1 VSTREVILGVGGGIA
16 AYKSCDLLRR
26 LQDQGFGVTVIPTPS
41 SLNFVGSATWE
52 ALSGRPVTTTVWEKV
67 DEVRHVSLGSSADF
81 IIIAPATADLIA
93 RIAQGRADD
102 LLTNTI
108 LASAV
113 PKLIVPAMHPAMWS
127 NPATQA
133 NVALLRNRGFFVM
146 DPDHGR
152 LTGKDVGVG
161 RFPETSRI
169 LAEFNAIA
177 NPVHDLIGRKVLV
190 TAGGTREPLDPIRY
204 IGNRS
209 SGKQGY
215 SIARAAS
222 RRGADVTLILANS
235 ELPDPSGIRCIRV
248 NTAEEMFTQVEKEF
262 DQCDLLVMSAAVVD
276 AKPSQVS
283 HAKIKKGSLT
293 SIELA
298 SNPDIVATVASR
310 KKSQIVIAFAAE
322 TSLDIEEGK
331 RKLLSKSADILF
343 LNDVA
348 GNEIFGS
355 DQNQGVILIAGHAG
369 NAGNAG
375 SVQEINVD
383 RTDKDTL
390 ADLLLDQALHR
401 LG

>member
-1 VSTREVILGVGGGIA
+1 MSTREVILGVGGGIA

-67 DEVRHVSLGSSADF
+67 DEVRHVSLGSSSDF

-102 LLTNTI
+102 LLTNTV
-108 LASAV
+108 LASGA

-127 NPATQA
+127 NPATIA
-133 NVALLRNRGFFVM
+133 NVQLLRDRGFFVM
-146 DPDHGR
+146 EPDHGR

-169 LAEFNAIA
+169 LAEFSAIA
-177 NPVHDLIGRKVLV
+177 NPVHDLLGRKVLV

-215 SIARAAS
+215 AVARAAS

-235 ELPDPSGIRCIRV
+235 DLPYPSGIRCMRV
-248 NTAEEMFTQVEKEF
+248 STAEEMFNYVDKEF
-262 DQCDLLVMSAAVVD
+262 DQCDLLVMSAAVAD
-276 AKPSQVS
+276 AKPSHVS
-283 HAKIKKGSLT
+283 QTKIKKGALT

-298 SNPDIVATVASR
+298 SNPDIVGTVASR
-310 KKSQIVIAFAAE
+310 KKSQVVIAFAAE
-322 TSLDIEEGK
+322 TSLDVEEGK
-331 RKLLSKSADILF
+331 GKLLSKSADILF

-348 GNEIFGS
+348 GHEIFGS
-355 DQNQGVILIAGHAG
+355 DHNQGVILIASK
-369 NAGNAG
+369 AG

>member
-67 DEVRHVSLGSSADF
+67 DEVRHVSLGGSGDF

-102 LLTNTI
+102 LLTNTV
-108 LASAV
+108 LASNA
-113 PKLIVPAMHPAMWS
+113 PKLIVPAMHPAMWA
-127 NPATQA
+127 NPATIA
-133 NVALLRNRGFFVM
+133 NVGILRERGFFVM

-177 NPVHDLIGRKVLV
+177 NPVHDLLGRKVLV
-190 TAGGTREPLDPIRY
+190 TAGGTREPLDPIRF

-215 SIARAAS
+215 AIARAAA
-222 RRGADVTLILANS
+222 RRGADVILILANS
-235 ELPDPSGIRCIRV
+235 ELPDPSGIRCVRV
-248 NTAEEMFTQVEKEF
+248 STAEEMFSHVEKEF
-262 DQCDLLVMSAAVVD
+262 DQCDVLVMSAAVAD

-283 HAKIKKGSLT
+283 QTKIKKGSLT
-293 SIELA
+293 SIDLA

-310 KKSQIVIAFAAE
+310 KKSQIVMAFAAE
-322 TSLDIEEGK
+322 TSLDVEEGK

-348 GNEIFGS
+348 SNEIFGS
-355 DQNQGVILIAGHAG
+355 DQNQGVILIAGREG
-369 NAGNAG
+369 NTE

-390 ADLLLDQALHR
+390 ADLLLDQALNR

>member
-1 VSTREVILGVGGGIA
+1 MREVILGVGGGIA
-16 AYKSCDLLRR
+16 AYKSCELLRR
-26 LQDQGFGVTVIPTPS
+26 IQDLGFGVTVIPTPS
-41 SLNFVGSATWE
+41 SLNFIGSATWE

-67 DEVRHVSLGSSADF
+67 DEVRHVGLGSASDF

-108 LASAV
+108 LASTA

-127 NPATQA
+127 NPATVA
-133 NVALLRNRGFFVM
+133 NVKLLRDRGYFVM

-177 NPVHDLIGRKVLV
+177 NPVHDLLGRKVLV
-190 TAGGTREPLDPIRY
+190 TAGGPREPLDPIRF

-215 SIARAAS
+215 AIARAAS
-222 RRGADVTLILANS
+222 RRGADVTLVLANS
-235 ELPDPSGIRCIRV
+235 ELPDLVGVRCIRV
-248 NTAEEMFTQVEKEF
+248 TTADEMFDHVSQEF
-262 DQCDLLVMSAAVVD
+262 DRCELLVMSAAVAD
-276 AKPSQVS
+276 AKPLQVS
-283 HAKIKKGSLT
+283 PAKIKKGSLT

-298 SNPDIVATVASR
+298 SNPDIVASVASR
-310 KKSQIVIAFAAE
+310 KKSQVIIAFAAE
-322 TSLDIEEGK
+322 TSLDVEEGK
-331 RKLLSKSADILF
+331 RKLKSKSADILF

-348 GNEIFGS
+348 GSEIFGS
-355 DQNQGVILIAGHAG
+355 DQNQGVILIAGKDE
-369 NAGNAG
+369 
-375 SVQEINVD
+375 SVTEINVD

-390 ADLLLDQALHR
+390 ADLLLDQALNR

>member
-1 VSTREVILGVGGGIA
+1 MSTREVILGVGGGIA

-67 DEVRHVSLGSSADF
+67 DEVRHVSLGSASDF

-102 LLTNTI
+102 LLTNTV
-108 LASAV
+108 LASNA

-127 NPATQA
+127 NPATVA
-133 NVALLRNRGFFVM
+133 NVQTLRQRGFFVM
-146 DPDHGR
+146 EPDHGR

-169 LAEFNAIA
+169 LAEFNSIA
-177 NPVHDLIGRKVLV
+177 NPVHDLLGRKVLV

-215 SIARAAS
+215 AIARAAS

-235 ELPDPSGIRCIRV
+235 ELPDPSGIRCVRV
-248 NTAEEMFTQVEKEF
+248 STAQEMFSQVEKEF
-262 DQCDLLVMSAAVVD
+262 DLCDVLVMSAAVAD

-283 HAKIKKGSLT
+283 QSKIKKGSLT

-310 KKSQIVIAFAAE
+310 KKSQIVVAFAAE
-322 TSLDIEEGK
+322 TSLDVEEGK
-331 RKLLSKSADILF
+331 RKLVSKNADILF

-355 DQNQGVILIAGHAG
+355 DQNQGVILIAGNEGKAE
-369 NAGNAG
+369 

-390 ADLLLDQALHR
+390 ADLLLDQALNR

>member
-1 VSTREVILGVGGGIA
+1 MSTREVILGVGGGIA

-26 LQDQGFGVTVIPTPS
+26 LQNQGFGVTVIPTPS

-67 DEVRHVSLGSSADF
+67 DEVRHVSLGSASDF

-102 LLTNTI
+102 LLTNTV
-108 LASAV
+108 LASSA

-127 NPATQA
+127 NPATVA
-133 NVALLRNRGFFVM
+133 NVQTLRERGFFVM
-146 DPDHGR
+146 EPDHGR

-169 LAEFNAIA
+169 LAEFNSIA
-177 NPVHDLIGRKVLV
+177 NPVHDLLGRKVLV

-215 SIARAAS
+215 AIARAAS

-235 ELPDPSGIRCIRV
+235 ELPDPSGIRCVRV
-248 NTAEEMFTQVEKEF
+248 STAQEMFSQVEKEF
-262 DQCDLLVMSAAVVD
+262 DLCDVLVMSAAVAD

-283 HAKIKKGSLT
+283 QSKIKKGSLT

-310 KKSQIVIAFAAE
+310 KKSQIVVAFAAE
-322 TSLDIEEGK
+322 TSLDVEEGK
-331 RKLLSKSADILF
+331 RKLVSKNADILF

-348 GNEIFGS
+348 GSEIFGS
-355 DQNQGVILIAGHAG
+355 DQNQGVILIAGNEGKAE
-369 NAGNAG
+369 

-390 ADLLLDQALHR
+390 ADLLLDQALNR

>member
-1 VSTREVILGVGGGIA
+1 MREVILGVGGGIA
-16 AYKSCDLLRR
+16 AYKSCELLRR
-26 LQDQGFGVTVIPTPS
+26 IQDLGFGVTVIPTPS
-41 SLNFVGSATWE
+41 SLNFIGSATWE

-67 DEVRHVSLGSSADF
+67 DEVRHVGLGSASDF

-108 LASAV
+108 LASTA

-127 NPATQA
+127 NPATVA
-133 NVALLRNRGFFVM
+133 NVKLLRDRGYFVM

-177 NPVHDLIGRKVLV
+177 NPVHDLLGRKVLV
-190 TAGGTREPLDPIRY
+190 TAGGTREPLDPIRF

-215 SIARAAS
+215 AIARAAS
-222 RRGADVTLILANS
+222 RRGADVTLVLANS
-235 ELPDPSGIRCIRV
+235 ELPDLVGVRCIRV
-248 NTAEEMFTQVEKEF
+248 TTADEMFDHVSQEF
-262 DQCDLLVMSAAVVD
+262 DRCELLVMSAAVAD
-276 AKPSQVS
+276 AKPLQVS
-283 HAKIKKGSLT
+283 PAKIKKGSLT

-298 SNPDIVATVASR
+298 SNPDIVASVASR
-310 KKSQIVIAFAAE
+310 KKSQVIIAFAAE
-322 TSLDIEEGK
+322 TSLDVEEGK
-331 RKLLSKSADILF
+331 RKLKSKSADILF

-348 GNEIFGS
+348 GSEIFGS
-355 DQNQGVILIAGHAG
+355 DQNQGVILIAGKDE
-369 NAGNAG
+369 
-375 SVQEINVD
+375 SVTEINVD

-390 ADLLLDQALHR
+390 ADLLLDQALNR

>member
-1 VSTREVILGVGGGIA
+1 MSTREVILGVGGGIA

-67 DEVRHVSLGSSADF
+67 DEVRHVSLGSSGDF

-93 RIAQGRADD
+93 SIAQGRADD
-102 LLTNTI
+102 LLTNTV
-108 LASAV
+108 LASRA
-113 PKLIVPAMHPAMWS
+113 PKLIVPAMHPAMWA
-127 NPATQA
+127 NPATIA
-133 NVALLRNRGFFVM
+133 NVALLRQRGFFVM

-152 LTGKDVGVG
+152 LTGKDIGVG

-177 NPVHDLIGRKVLV
+177 NPVHDLLGHKVLV
-190 TAGGTREPLDPIRY
+190 TAGGTREPLDPIRF

-215 SIARAAS
+215 AIARAAA
-222 RRGADVTLILANS
+222 RRGAEVTLILANS
-235 ELPDPSGIRCIRV
+235 DLPDPSGIRCIRV
-248 NTAEEMFTQVEKEF
+248 STAEEMFSHVETEF
-262 DQCDLLVMSAAVVD
+262 DQCDVLVMSAAVAD
-276 AKPSQVS
+276 AKPLQVS
-283 HAKIKKGSLT
+283 ESKIKKGSLT

-310 KKSQIVIAFAAE
+310 KKNQIVIAFAAE
-322 TSLDIEEGK
+322 TSLDVEEGK

-355 DQNQGVILIAGHAG
+355 DQNQGVILIAGNEG
-369 NAGNAG
+369 KAG

-390 ADLLLDQALHR
+390 ADLLLDQALFR

>member
-67 DEVRHVSLGSSADF
+67 DEVRHVSLGGSSDF
-81 IIIAPATADLIA
+81 IIVAPATADLIA

-108 LASAV
+108 LASTA

-127 NPATQA
+127 NSATVA
-133 NVALLRNRGFFVM
+133 NVQLLRERGFFVM
-146 DPDHGR
+146 EPDHGR

-161 RFPETSRI
+161 RFPETARI

-177 NPVHDLIGRKVLV
+177 NPVHDLLGRKVLV

-215 SIARAAS
+215 AIARAAS

-235 ELPDPSGIRCIRV
+235 ELPDPSGVRCIRV
-248 NTAEEMFTQVEKEF
+248 NTAQEMFEYVSQEF
-262 DQCDLLVMSAAVVD
+262 DACDVLVMSAAVAD
-276 AKPSQVS
+276 AKPSHVS
-283 HAKIKKGSLT
+283 ESKIKKGSLT

-310 KKSQIVIAFAAE
+310 KKNQTVIAFAAE
-322 TSLDIEEGK
+322 TSLDLEEGK
-331 RKLLSKSADILF
+331 RKLLAKSADILF

-355 DQNQGVILIAGHAG
+355 DQNQGVILIAGNAD
-369 NAGNAG
+369 NAGKSV

-383 RTDKDTL
+383 RINKDTL
-390 ADLLLDQALHR
+390 ADLLLDQALNR

>member
-1 VSTREVILGVGGGIA
+1 MSTREVILGVGGGIA

-26 LQDQGFGVTVIPTPS
+26 LQDLGFGVTVIPTPA

-52 ALSGRPVTTTVWEKV
+52 ALSGRQVTTSVWEKV
-67 DEVRHVSLGSSADF
+67 DEVRHVSLGSSSDF
-81 IIIAPATADLIA
+81 IVVAPATADLIA
-93 RIAQGRADD
+93 RIAHGRADD

-108 LASAV
+108 LASSA

-127 NPATQA
+127 NPATVA
-133 NVALLRNRGFFVM
+133 NVQILRDRGFFVM
-146 DPDHGR
+146 EPDHGR

-169 LAEFNAIA
+169 LAEFNSIA

-190 TAGGTREPLDPIRY
+190 TAGGTREPLDPIRF

-215 SIARAAS
+215 ALARAAA

-235 ELPDPSGIRCIRV
+235 ELPDPSGVSCIRV
-248 NTAEEMFTQVEKEF
+248 STAQEMFEKVDQAF
-262 DQCDLLVMSAAVVD
+262 DGCDLLVMSAAVAD
-276 AKPSQVS
+276 AKPLHVSQS
-283 HAKIKKGSLT
+283 KIKKGALT

-298 SNPDIVATVASR
+298 ANPDIVSTVSSR
-310 KKSQIVIAFAAE
+310 KKNQVVIAFAAE

-348 GNEIFGS
+348 GSEIFGS
-355 DQNQGVILIAGHAG
+355 DQNQGVILISDKAQ
-369 NAGNAG
+369 

>member
-1 VSTREVILGVGGGIA
+1 MSTREVILGVGGGIA

-52 ALSGRPVTTTVWEKV
+52 ALSGRPVTTSVWEKV
-67 DEVRHVSLGSSADF
+67 DEVRHVSLGNSSDF

-102 LLTNTI
+102 LLTNTV
-108 LASAV
+108 LASTA

-127 NPATQA
+127 NPATVA
-133 NVALLRNRGFFVM
+133 NVQLLRDRGFFVM
-146 DPDHGR
+146 NPDHGR

-177 NPVHDLIGRKVLV
+177 NPVHDLLGRKVLV
-190 TAGGTREPLDPIRY
+190 TAGGTREPLDPIRF

-215 SIARAAS
+215 AIARAAA

-235 ELPDPSGIRCIRV
+235 ELPDPLGTRCIRV
-248 NTAEEMFTQVEKEF
+248 NTAEEMFNEVEKEF
-262 DQCDLLVMSAAVVD
+262 DHCDLLVMSAAVAD

-283 HAKIKKGSLT
+283 NTKIKKGALT

-298 SNPDIVATVASR
+298 ANPDIIATVAAR
-310 KKSQIVIAFAAE
+310 KKNQIVIAFAAE
-322 TSLDIEEGK
+322 TSLDLEEGK
-331 RKLLSKSADILF
+331 RKLLSKGADILF

-348 GNEIFGS
+348 SNEVFGS
-355 DQNQGVILIAGHAG
+355 DHNQGVILIADKAG
-369 NAGNAG
+369 SPG

-390 ADLLLDQALHR
+390 ADLLLDQALNR